1 MQRFFAAAGIGIL
14 ALVCLG
20 LRVPAA
26 QAACIAPGGFT
37 YKHGVVA
44 FTERGAT
51 ARVRVEIADSE
62 VSQETGLMCRTSLAP
77 DAGMLFWFRDDTDT
91 PFWMKNTLIP
101 LSIAFIDKS
110 WRIVA
115 LMDMPVAPDPSGDQL
130 PTYGPKTPYR
140 YALEVNQGFFTQH
153 GIDAAAQVSF
163 MQTDPGR

>member
-1 MQRFFAAAGIGIL
+1 MRRLIPAAGIAVL
-14 ALVCLG
+14 ALVWLS
-20 LRVPAA
+20 LPVPAV
-26 QAACIAPGGFT
+26 QAACIAPGGFQ
-37 YKHGVVA
+37 YKHGVVTFA
-44 FTERGAT
+44 EHGAA
-51 ARVRVEIADSE
+51 ARVQVEIADTE

-115 LMDMPVAPDPSGDQL
+115 LMDMPVAPDPSSDQL

-140 YALEVNQGFFTQH
+140 YALEVNQGFFAQH
-153 GIDAAAQVSF
+153 GIDAAAQVTF
-163 MQTDPGR
+163 TPTDPGR